1 MNQDLK
7 EFFSKIYKN
16 KHTLSN
22 GLFFSDILNKATKTS
37 GYISDREL

>member
-16 KHTLSN
+16 KHTLLK
-22 GLFFSDILNKATKTS
+22 GLIFNDILSKATKTS
-37 GYISDREL
+37 GYISEREL